1 MAAVDVDGVS
11 TTADAVESTSL
22 LVVIDEAVIAIS
34 EAGGSSG
41 TPSERPL
48 SPKNASRAIVAHWL

>member
-34 EAGGSSG
+34 EAG
-41 TPSERPL
+41 
-48 SPKNASRAIVAHWL
+48 